1 MGTYALTVAAPHRIN
16 VEARPLFK
24 LVAAVFAALVASVVV
39 VGIATDELTAMVVFA
54 GMLTVFGAIAGVFVA
69 LYLQLKRS

>member
-1 MGTYALTVAAPHRIN
+1 MGTYALTVAAPHRID

-24 LVAAVFAALVASVVV
+24 LVAAVFAALVASMIV
-39 VGIATDELTAMVVFA
+39 VGIATELTAMVVFA

>member
-39 VGIATDELTAMVVFA
+39 VGIATELTAMVVFA